1 MNTKAAFSS
10 MQNNHCYIPDKGN
23 LYQST
28 VLIILPYI
36 GSLQTVLILAEKGIT
51 ACGLHIDVVYTNLR
65 IRISVQEEQIVRV
78 RFRDLVDH
86 KLVNIGKCHYFRYFT
101 DRTTSKSKLKCKLVP
116 INNTLRILI
125 SSPSS
130 TSEFNKFYGL

>member
-1 MNTKAAFSS
+1 
-10 MQNNHCYIPDKGN
+10 MQNHCYIPDRGN

-36 GSLQTVLILAEKGIT
+36 GSLQAVLILAEKGIT

-78 RFRDLVDH
+78 HFKDLAGH
-86 KLVNIGKCHYFRYFT
+86 KLVNIGKCRYFRYFT
-101 DRTTSKSKLKCKLVP
+101 DRTTSKIKLKCKLMP
-116 INNTLRILI
+116 INTVFARVI
-125 SSPSS
+125 SAPAY
-130 TSEFNKFYGL
+130 FAHPNF

>member
-1 MNTKAAFSS
+1 

-28 VLIILPYI
+28 VLIILPYT

-51 ACGLHIDVVYTNLR
+51 ACGLHIDVVYTNIR

-78 RFRDLVDH
+78 HFKDLADH
-86 KLVNIGKCHYFRYFT
+86 KLVNTGKYRYFRYLING
-101 DRTTSKSKLKCKLVP
+101 TTSKSKLKCKLMP
-116 INNTLRILI
+116 IDNILRRGY
-125 SSPSS
+125 PH
-130 TSEFNKFYGL
+130 